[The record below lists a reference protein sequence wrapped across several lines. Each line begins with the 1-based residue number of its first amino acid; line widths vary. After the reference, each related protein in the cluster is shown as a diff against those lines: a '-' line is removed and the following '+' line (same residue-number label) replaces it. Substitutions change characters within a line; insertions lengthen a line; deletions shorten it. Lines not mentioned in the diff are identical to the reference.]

1 MKPILLSIFAT
12 LFFISPSSKK
22 TTSWGKGIAVVQYN
36 AEFNKANSVKNL
48 QRISDARIFNAWID
62 KDPELKE
69 VGRIKSV
76 PTIIIYNDGEEI
88 RSWEAGIMMQLDI
101 THHDIQEYI
110 DELTGAN
117 KF

>member
-1 MKPILLSIFAT
+1 MKSILLAIAVMISFAANKG
-12 LFFISPSSKK
+12 P
-22 TTSWGKGIAVVQYN
+22 WGNGVVVVQYN

-48 QRISDARIFNAWID
+48 QRISDAKILNAWID

-69 VGRIKSV
+69 TGAIRSV
-76 PTIIIYNDGEEI
+76 PSIILYNDNKEI
-88 RSWEAGIMMQLDI
+88 RRWEAGIMMKLDI
-101 THHDIQEYI
+101 THHEVQKYV